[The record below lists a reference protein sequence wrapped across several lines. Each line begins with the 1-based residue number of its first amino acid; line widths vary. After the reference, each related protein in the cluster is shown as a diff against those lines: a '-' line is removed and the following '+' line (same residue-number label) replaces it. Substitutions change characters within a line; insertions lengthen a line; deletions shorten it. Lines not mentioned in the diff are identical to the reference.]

1 MSICNHDRQTRKE
14 DIFMQKKNKEK
25 EIQKQEPQKK
35 VLNSEE
41 LEKVSGGRRGVHLGR
56 VSRH

>member
-1 MSICNHDRQTRKE
+1 
-14 DIFMQKKNKEK
+14 MQKKNKEK